1 MVLPYLRAPVM
12 LRVAVP
18 NKGALAV
25 ASSQLLCDAGY
36 RARRDSAE
44 LVVTDAEHDI
54 EFFFLRPRDIAVYVG
69 SGRLDLGIT
78 GRDLL
83 VDSNSPAQELL
94 ALGFGF
100 SAFRYAAPEG
110 TVSGIDGID
119 GLRVATSFPGL
130 VRADLAARGLSARV
144 VTLDGAVETSVR
156 LGVADVVADVVETGS
171 TLRAAGL
178 VLVGE
183 PVLHSE
189 AIMIAKWG
197 ADSSLPHERLLRR
210 VQGVLVARRYVI
222 MDYDAPSSVLAK
234 ACEITPGY
242 ESPTVSPLA
251 REGWVAVRAMVLR
264 AEVNRTMDELWEL
277 GARGIFVSAIQA
289 CRL

>member
-1 MVLPYLRAPVM
+1 M
-12 LRVAVP
+12 LKVAVP
-18 NKGALAV
+18 NKGALA
-25 ASSQLLCDAGY
+25 AAASQLLCDAGY

-44 LVVTDAEHDI
+44 LVVTDTEHDI

-94 ALGFGF
+94 PLGFGF
-100 SAFRYAAPEG
+100 STFRYAAPEG
-110 TVSGIDGID
+110 TVNDIDDID

-130 VRADLAARGLSARV
+130 VRADLAARGISAQV

-183 PVLHSE
+183 PVLRSE
-189 AIMIAKWG
+189 AIMIVKWD
-197 ADSSLPHERLLRR
+197 ADPSSPSHDRLIRR

-242 ESPTVSPLA
+242 ESPTISPLA
-251 REGWVAVRAMVLR
+251 REGWVAVRAMVPR
-264 AEVNRTMDELWEL
+264 AEVNRTMDDLWEL

>member
-1 MVLPYLRAPVM
+1 M
-12 LRVAVP
+12 LKVAVP
-18 NKGALAV
+18 NKGALA
-25 ASSQLLCDAGY
+25 AAASQLLCDAGY

-44 LVVTDAEHDI
+44 LVVTDTEHDI

-94 ALGFGF
+94 PLGFGF
-100 SAFRYAAPEG
+100 STFRYAAPEG
-110 TVSGIDGID
+110 TVNDVDDID

-130 VRADLAARGLSARV
+130 VRADLAARGISAQV

-178 VLVGE
+178 VLVGD

-189 AIMIAKWG
+189 AIMIVKWG
-197 ADSSLPHERLLRR
+197 TDSSSPSHDRLIRR

-222 MDYDAPSSVLAK
+222 MDYDAPSSVLTK

-242 ESPTVSPLA
+242 ESPTISPLA
-251 REGWVAVRAMVLR
+251 REGWVAVRAMVPR
-264 AEVNRTMDELWEL
+264 AEVNRTMDDLWEL